1 MRTFGKF
8 TGELFASLL
17 EIVLGSYAR
26 TSHHRAHMSIER
38 FMKPQPRAAATPGI
52 SQSDPVPGTPPASQW
67 QESSMSRAS
76 PAPSPSP
83 HPHST
88 LATTGS
94 PLGNRDSPSTPAKP
108 RDNDDLCEADVATRA
123 SAGTDTAQ
131 QRVPTDTTSTDPNA
145 TPTLVAALSMNALA
159 MHDAAT
165 AGLDDDDF
173 GFDDD
178 CTWSQLVVNPGGSVR
193 PQTPAASVTA
203 AAEPAA
209 SKPGPAVPPPKR
221 KRRVLRQHGTDTS
234 VISHQSC
241 HSQDKT
247 KHVLEPINDED
258 RGEVEVIVLEDL
270 PEPVV
275 DKTTIP
281 PEKRPPSVMP
291 CTYGSCVTAPEV
303 MVRSQERILET
314 LPPGWLKTAILMS
327 EKGPHKPTIKLT
339 TTCSGCDELPAL
351 LCCLLDTVHRMGNV
365 PIDQRREVEQ
375 PLACEKVEWKQD
387 HIQNK
392 PDDSPWPIKP
402 QQLVADCWHLA
413 STKTVS
419 AHNAHA
425 HQYAHAL
432 VTSEIAKCCRGM
444 SARTKRSWQI
454 WYAQI
459 A

>member
-1 MRTFGKF
+1 M
-8 TGELFASLL
+8 
-17 EIVLGSYAR
+17 
-26 TSHHRAHMSIER
+26 
-38 FMKPQPRAAATPGI
+38 
-52 SQSDPVPGTPPASQW
+52 
-67 QESSMSRAS
+67 
-76 PAPSPSP
+76 
-83 HPHST
+83 
-88 LATTGS
+88 
-94 PLGNRDSPSTPAKP
+94 
-108 RDNDDLCEADVATRA
+108 ATRV

-425 HQYAHAL
+425 RQYAHAL
-432 VTSEIAKCCRGM
+432 VTSETMCLSPSAVGECLPGRRGAGRSGMHKLTDRGAGARGAAKLRRTWPSMRGCVRSALLRRSSQGQTLYQRWIAHRGQSIQSR
-444 SARTKRSWQI
+444 SAI
-454 WYAQI
+454 PHGHPGA
-459 A
+459 